1 MKIKPLYIYMIG
13 ILVVFAVIIILS
25 VGENTDETQQAISN
39 SEMPN
44 DYIHKGMMGDG
55 TTPSSSNVM
64 SNVKERMDKLENEIN
79 ENPADTAKMSE
90 YASMLAAAH
99 KPDKAL
105 EYYKKI
111 LEVNPKRID
120 ILMAMTFINH
130 KMQKFDEAERLT
142 NIVLEIDKSNLNAKY
157 NLGVISATK
166 GNREKARSIWEE
178 LSNQTN
184 DLRIAEL
191 AKNSLQK
198 LK

>member
-1 MKIKPLYIYMIG
+1 MIG
-13 ILVVFAVIIILS
+13 ILLVFAVIIILS
-25 VGENTDETQQAISN
+25 VGENSDEPQQEMSN

-44 DYIHKGMMGDG
+44 DDIHKGMMGDDN
-55 TTPSSSNVM
+55 TPSSSNVM

-79 ENPADTAKMSE
+79 ENPADTVKISE
-90 YASMLAAAH
+90 YARMLASAH
-99 KPDKAL
+99 KPEKAL

-111 LEVNPKRID
+111 LVVNPKRID
-120 ILMAMTFINH
+120 VLMAMTFINH
-130 KMQKFDEAERLT
+130 RMQKFDEAERLT

-166 GNREKARSIWEE
+166 GNKEKARSIWEE
-178 LSNQTN
+178 LSNQTD